1 MEEYN
6 KMIDFSIQQ
15 VPFEVMVAQQQLAQM
30 LYIQQTQQQT
40 QPQVMGGSEVGDEPV
55 YQQTPELAK

>member
-30 LYIQQTQQQT
+30 LYMQQTQQQ
-40 QPQVMGGSEVGDEPV
+40 VMGGSNVGDEPV
-55 YQQTPELAK
+55 YQQTPELAQ

>member
-30 LYIQQTQQQT
+30 LYMQQTQQQAL
-40 QPQVMGGSEVGDEPV
+40 GGSNVGDEPV
-55 YQQTPELAK
+55 YQQTPELAQ

>member
-1 MEEYN
+1 MGEYN

-40 QPQVMGGSEVGDEPV
+40 MGGSNVGDEPV

>member
-1 MEEYN
+1 
-6 KMIDFSIQQ
+6 MIDFSIQQ

-30 LYIQQTQQQT
+30 LYIQQTQQQ
-40 QPQVMGGSEVGDEPV
+40 VMGGSNVGDEPV

>member
-1 MEEYN
+1 
-6 KMIDFSIQQ
+6 MIDFSIQQ

-30 LYIQQTQQQT
+30 LYIQQTQQQA
-40 QPQVMGGSEVGDEPV
+40 MGGSKVGDEPV

>member
-30 LYIQQTQQQT
+30 LYMQQT
-40 QPQVMGGSEVGDEPV
+40 QPQVMGGSKVGDEPV
-55 YQQTPELAK
+55 YQQTPELAQ

>member
-1 MEEYN
+1 
-6 KMIDFSIQQ
+6 MIDFSIQQ

-40 QPQVMGGSEVGDEPV
+40 QQQVMGGSNVGDEPV
-55 YQQTPELAK
+55 YQQTPELAR

>member
-1 MEEYN
+1 MGEYN

-40 QPQVMGGSEVGDEPV
+40 QQQVMGGSNVGDEPV